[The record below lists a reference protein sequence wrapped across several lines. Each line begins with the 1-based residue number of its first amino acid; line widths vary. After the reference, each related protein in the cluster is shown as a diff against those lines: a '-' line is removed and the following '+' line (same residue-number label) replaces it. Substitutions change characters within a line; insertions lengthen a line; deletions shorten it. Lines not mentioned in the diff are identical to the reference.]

1 MYEVWCTLYVILM
14 WPLKLLYLRK
24 TFRKKKNKK
33 NHWMNFYCIRY
44 TNTTHI
50 RMMFVPELN
59 VVSKYTIKGINL
71 KFKLSYKLQLHIEL
85 NFYIICFLFISTFYP
100 TTDESV
106 SLAFYIQWNEV
117 FGIVASLYEAPHQ
130 FASQLNW
137 TRCEYHSATQMLFT
151 ITITI

>member
-1 MYEVWCTLYVILM
+1 MY
-14 WPLKLLYLRK
+14 
-24 TFRKKKNKK
+24 
-33 NHWMNFYCIRY
+33 HWMNFYCIRY

-106 SLAFYIQWNEV
+106 SLAFYIQ
-117 FGIVASLYEAPHQ
+117 
-130 FASQLNW
+130 
-137 TRCEYHSATQMLFT
+137 
-151 ITITI
+151 